1 MGPLR
6 NMWSLGIGGT
16 GPAAPYLLALLADD
30 LLDARYGETGG
41 LGKLLGREQSSAVE
55 AADLG
60 IELLAETLEFLS
72 VCPVRFGVRLDRLE
86 RLELLAHGLAKPPRP
101 GPSIRDT
108 LALPVGHRSEDSRLS
123 AVRIGKKLQPDP

>member
-1 MGPLR
+1 MGL
-6 NMWSLGIGGT
+6 LGYVVPWYRGT

-30 LLDARYGETGG
+30 LLDARYRETGG

-60 IELLAETLEFLS
+60 VELLAETLEFLS

-86 RLELLAHGLAKPPRP
+86 RLELSAHGLAQPPRA

-108 LALPVGHRSEDSRLS
+108 LALHAGHVLR
-123 AVRIGKKLQPDP
+123 G